1 LRRQNKP
8 SLFCKG
14 EKLKMIIETKN
25 KTINLVLKIRKIVDI
40 ANLLNNKNFEE
51 AFTKAYS
58 ILDPEALS
66 KIIFK
71 LAENEEGKSAFTSSN
86 EVYNFMDD
94 CRIEG
99 ITVNDLYGK
108 IAEALNTEGFFKKK
122 MNKKELKEMISNP
135 LLTMNMN
142 DLVQKSAE
150 SAMSKIAEQQFQEQ
164 RFQGYEA

>member
-1 LRRQNKP
+1 
-8 SLFCKG
+8 
-14 EKLKMIIETKN
+14 MIIETKN

-108 IAEALNTEGFFKKK
+108 IAEALNAEGFFKKK